1 MKLFTKL
8 LAFSAVSLSM
18 LTSGVQAG
26 SEVVE
31 SESPEFLDSA
41 LLDDMGVAN
50 VLSGRAT
57 LIGDKYNS
65 ENADE
70 KRKAIDFVYG
80 LGGNFVGRWQD
91 NAGNQPA
98 MRSEIYVDLGLD
110 IKNPNDAR
118 VLERVTIDLGLS
130 FQDAMSDLIEPNT
143 WQGVYSTGLT
153 EKRARDVL
161 NKLMI
166 LANVYTVH
174 GLGEWEVPIYV
185 GFGRDD
191 AAMIGSF
198 IPETL
203 LVTESALTTY
213 SREQMDQV
221 RVAARFGSTYV
232 EANIYGKQWLGEYTT
247 GTLAGLSQEA
257 EDMDFAINVLH
268 ELALGKNKIGLKFS
282 YINES
287 EGTILTR
294 ATNAEQ
300 IGANQTINFGAN
312 FSREIEVGTIYLGA
326 EALYV
331 DPENSDQFW
340 GASALAALEFD
351 NGITPFV
358 AYEMLDQVGTDW
370 AATLGA
376 AFQLVHGLVV
386 SAGVQFVNSET
397 QGNDTAFFVG
407 ATLGAPEE
415 TLALGG
421 RE

>member
-1 MKLFTKL
+1 MKLFSRLMTISL
-8 LAFSAVSLSM
+8 VSLAAVSSAV
-18 LTSGVQAG
+18 QASN
-26 SEVVE
+26 SEA
-31 SESPEFLDSA
+31 SPEFLNSA
-41 LLDDMGVAN
+41 LFDEMGVSN

-57 LIGDKYNS
+57 LFGDKYDS
-65 ENADE
+65 ESADA

-98 MRSEIYVDLGLD
+98 MRSEVYVDLGLD

-118 VLERVTIDLGLS
+118 VLERISIDLGLS
-130 FQDAMSDLIEPNT
+130 FQDAMSDLLEPNT
-143 WQGVYSTGLT
+143 WEGVYSTGLT

-161 NKLMI
+161 NKLML
-166 LANVYTVH
+166 LANVYTIH
-174 GLGEWEVPIYV
+174 GLGDWEVPIFV
-185 GFGRDD
+185 GIGRDD

-198 IPETL
+198 IPQTL

-221 RVAARFGSTYV
+221 RVAAKIGNTYV
-232 EANIYGKQWLGEYTT
+232 EANIYGKQWLGDYTT
-247 GTLAGLSQEA
+247 GTLAGLSQ
-257 EDMDFAINVLH
+257 DSDSTNFAINILH

-282 YINES
+282 YINEGQ
-287 EGTILTR
+287 GTILTR

-312 FSREIEVGTIYLGA
+312 FAREIEVGTIYFGA

-331 DPENSDQFW
+331 DPKNSDQFW
-340 GASALAALEFD
+340 GASALAALEFN

-358 AYEMLDQVGTDW
+358 AYEMLDQNGTDW

-376 AFQLVHGLVV
+376 AFQLVHGLVI

-407 ATLGAPEE
+407 ATLGAPQN
-415 TLALGG
+415 TLVLSG